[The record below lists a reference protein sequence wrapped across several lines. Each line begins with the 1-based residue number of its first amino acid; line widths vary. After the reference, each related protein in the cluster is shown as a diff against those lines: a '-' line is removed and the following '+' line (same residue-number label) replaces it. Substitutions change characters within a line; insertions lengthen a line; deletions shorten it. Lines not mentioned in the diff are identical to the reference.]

1 MLIINIYLHTG
12 LLIYKEG
19 RTQEYIA
26 RVFGKNQSRIAQ
38 IIGGNKS
45 LKLLA
50 ANKIKLLSVNEFL
63 EGKKQNE
70 IAKDINATEGRVSQI
85 LTEFKNI
92 LSLHLQNYTQE
103 EIAERIGLER
113 TKITRKLKE
122 IEENTD
128 TWSVG

>member
-1 MLIINIYLHTG
+1 M
-12 LLIYKEG
+12 
-19 RTQEYIA
+19 
-26 RVFGKNQSRIAQ
+26 FGKNQSRIAQ